1 MEVLTL
7 EKAKEMLK
15 SGKITEE
22 DKQKLLENLKI
33 RKKTLEKTMFEIRQE
48 KNIARFAALC
58 QKFLFD
64 YEDYLHFK
72 EVCWHA
78 GIKL

>member
-22 DKQKLLENLKI
+22 DKQKLLKNLKI
-33 RKKTLEKTMFEIRQE
+33 RKKMLEKTMFEIRQE

-64 YEDYLHFK
+64 YEDFIK
-72 EVCWHA
+72 FEEVCWHA